1 MNVIIHTY
9 PFERSINAEINE
21 SVNFMI
27 VTYAIGLVTFQL
39 NYKIGQQSSLKKLFN
54 FALEEYGQNLGNWGY

>member
-1 MNVIIHTY
+1 MVSIMNVIIHTY

-54 FALEEYGQNLGNWGY
+54 FEIGRAHV